1 MDFILIFIFTLL
13 ITISFIGYGLFTA
26 KYINKELLKINI
38 GYLGIIGLFTCTI
51 ISYITIYLVK
61 HGYTHNVI
69 LHFVG
74 ISLFVFFYF
83 KKYYK
88 INLSNIFLL
97 FIILFIGLLIIRNHD
112 DFNYYHLTYSL
123 GLTNEKLILGQGNL
137 GNRYNRH
144 SSIFFLN
151 SIIYLPFI
159 KHYLFHSTGWITL
172 LFVNLAL
179 LENILKKKNEKLD
192 IIFYIS
198 ILLFLF
204 INFKFFRIGG
214 YGTDISGQIIIL
226 SLIPILMKL
235 YHFKDVKQIDIKKL
249 SISILLITYASTI
262 KSFLIL
268 SFIYLVPLIFFTK
281 LKNLKQIVLPKVY
294 LYSFIALA
302 LLVSINVSYSGCAL
316 YPVKITCFENKLEW
330 SISKELAEHQ
340 NKWYQQWSK
349 SGAGINYRV
358 QDPKEYIKK
367 FNWVPNWYERYFKYK
382 FKETLLGILFL
393 LLLILALFRGDK
405 LKYHKI
411 DDLTKR
417 SVLIL
422 FSITLILFLEWFWR
436 HPALRYGGYY
446 LLVTLIFVPF
456 SFYLSRHAFTFKEK
470 YKNIFA
476 LVIIS
481 YSLFIIKNISRIKEE
496 MRIVNNHQFPLFYSP
511 SQETIP
517 YNIGNNIFVHI
528 PKNIND
534 GCWFTKTPCIQHAQ
548 HVFGKFIGPYK
559 VILKKK

>member
-1 MDFILIFIFTLL
+1 MDYILIFIFTLL

-26 KYINKELLKINI
+26 KYINKELLKFNI

-51 ISYITIYLVK
+51 ISYITIFLVK
-61 HGYTHNVI
+61 HGYVHNII

-74 ISLFVFFYF
+74 LSLFVFFCS

-88 INLSNIFLL
+88 INFSYIFTI

-137 GNRYNRH
+137 GNRYNKH

-179 LENILKKKNEKLD
+179 LENILKKKNKKID

-226 SLIPILMKL
+226 SLIPILIKL
-235 YHFKDVKQIDIKKL
+235 YRFKDIKQVDIKKL
-249 SISILLITYASTI
+249 SISVLLITYASTI

-268 SFIYLVPLIFFTK
+268 SFLYLAPLIFFTK

-294 LYSFIALA
+294 LYSFIALT

-340 NKWYQQWSK
+340 NNWYQQWSK

-358 QDPKEYIKK
+358 QDPKEYIKNL
-367 FNWVPNWYERYFKYK
+367 NWVPNWYERYFKYK
-382 FKETLLGILFL
+382 FKETLLGISFL
-393 LLLILALFRGDK
+393 LLLILIIFRRKEFQKDNV
-405 LKYHKI
+405 

-422 FSITLILFLEWFWR
+422 FSTTFILFFEWFWR

-446 LLVTLIFVPF
+446 LLVTLIFIPF
-456 SFYLSRHAFTFKEK
+456 SFFLSRYTFTFKEK
-470 YKNIFA
+470 YKTIFA
-476 LVIIS
+476 LIIIS
-481 YSLFIIKNISRIKEE
+481 YSLFIVKNISRIKEE
-496 MRIVNNHQFPLFYSP
+496 MNIVSNHQFPMFYSP
-511 SQETIP
+511 AQETIP
-517 YNIGNNIFVHI
+517 YNIGNNIFIHV

-534 GCWFTKTPCIQHAQ
+534 GCWLTKTPCIHHAE
-548 HVFGKFIGPYK
+548 HVIGKFIGPYK
-559 VILKKK
+559 VILRKN